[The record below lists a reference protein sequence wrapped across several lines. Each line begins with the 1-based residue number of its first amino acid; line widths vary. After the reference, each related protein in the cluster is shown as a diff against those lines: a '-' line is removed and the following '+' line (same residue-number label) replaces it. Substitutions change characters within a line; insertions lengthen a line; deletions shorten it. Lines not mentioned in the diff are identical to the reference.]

1 MIQEYT
7 ECFYCILP
15 LYYIYLKHLVT
26 SYFADSDFSVIIDY
40 DSLHVTN
47 QTLCEWMLH
56 QSQSS
61 AFLNWLLYLQS
72 NTKINHTNNPQNA

>member
-1 MIQEYT
+1 MPDYIQQHSDT

-26 SYFADSDFSVIIDY
+26 SYFADSDFS
-40 DSLHVTN
+40 LHVTN
-47 QTLCEWMLH
+47 QTLSEWMLH

-72 NTKINHTNNPQNA
+72 NTKINHTNNP